1 MRIRKFRGQ
10 SVAEFLLSF
19 IWVWAMLLLV
29 LGVCDMW
36 NGRVLAVHAAID
48 GACKEQMSPGYGVSS
63 ANALFNKI
71 WPGQAISAS
80 TVKQGAMSF
89 PDEPIFLRVSGNFV
103 ISYLVDTFGK
113 FLPNSAFVSGSAG
126 CPAQEF
132 KSR

>member
-1 MRIRKFRGQ
+1 MRIRRFRGQ

-36 NGRVLAVHAAID
+36 NGRVLSVHAAID

-71 WPGQAISAS
+71 WPGQAIRASALDR
-80 TVKQGAMSF
+80 QF
-89 PDEPIFLRVSGNFV
+89 DIPDEPYFLLVEGNFV

-132 KSR
+132 TPR